1 MWFVLAWLCVVVVV
15 WFVDAVLRVVSMC
28 GCCTWLVCVIVWA
41 WGGCCVCLFG
51 GVVLCLI

>member
-41 WGGCCVCLFG
+41 WGGVVFVCL
-51 GVVLCLI
+51 VVLFCV